1 MIGKVPGMLQHALPP
16 GAARGKRCVIY
27 SQRSMMAKL
36 DLIVVV
42 AYMAGI
48 LAAGFW
54 ARRKATTQDQFL
66 VAGRSVGPWLYSGTL
81 AAIVLGG
88 ASTVG
93 GVKLGYQYGISGMW
107 FVFMLGLGII
117 VLSAV
122 FVERILGLKLYTVP
136 ELLEKRYSPS
146 ARVVGGVVMV
156 AYDLMVSVTA
166 TIAVGSVM
174 EVIVGIPRTTAI
186 LISSGVMVAYS
197 VLGGMWSL
205 TLTDIIQFVIKTVGI
220 FFVLLPGAILHA
232 GGLSAMHLQLPA
244 EFFSLTHIGAG
255 KILSFFVLYF
265 FGIIIGQDVW
275 QRVFTARN
283 VKVARNGGIGV
294 GFYCLCYA
302 LAGALIGTAGRV
314 FLPPLADADAA
325 FAEIVNAVL
334 PLGLRGL
341 VLAAALAAI
350 MSTAS
355 ACLLAASTV
364 LLEDVYLRL
373 RGAANAGSI
382 AQSRTITLALGIVM
396 TVLSCVMHDVIA
408 ALTVAYDFLVGGLL
422 VPVIGAMMWPRG
434 TTAGALASIAVGGT
448 LVAVLLAVNGLE
460 SDLPIYVG
468 LGASLLV
475 YVLVS
480 LGVRPPAA
488 SAAQAGGAGPLR

>member
-1 MIGKVPGMLQHALPP
+1 MT
-16 GAARGKRCVIY
+16 
-27 SQRSMMAKL
+27 AKL
-36 DLIVVV
+36 DLLVVI

-48 LAAGFW
+48 LGAGFW
-54 ARRKATTQDQFL
+54 ARRRATTQDQFL

-136 ELLEKRYSPS
+136 EWLEKRYSPS

-174 EVIVGIPRTTAI
+174 EVIAGIPRTPAI
-186 LISSGVMVAYS
+186 FISSGVMVAYS

-220 FFVLLPGAILHA
+220 FFILLPGAILHA
-232 GGLSAMHLQLPA
+232 GGLSAMHARLPG
-244 EFFSLTHIGAG
+244 EFFSLTHIGTG
-255 KILSFFVLYF
+255 KIISFFVLYF

-275 QRVFTARN
+275 QRVFTARS

-302 LAGALIGTAGRV
+302 LAGAMIGAAGRA
-314 FLPPLADADAA
+314 FLPPLAHADAA

-373 RGAANAGSI
+373 RGSVNAESI
-382 AQSRTITLALGIVM
+382 AQSRAITLALGIVM
-396 TVLSCVMHDVIA
+396 TVVSCAMHDVIA

-422 VPVIGAMMWPRG
+422 VPVIGAMMWRRG

-448 LVAVLLAVNGLE
+448 LVAVLLAVAGLD
-460 SDLPIYVG
+460 SDLPIYAG

-480 LGVRPPAA
+480 LGARPPAA
-488 SAAQAGGAGPLR
+488 SAAQAGGAAPLR

>member
-1 MIGKVPGMLQHALPP
+1 
-16 GAARGKRCVIY
+16 
-27 SQRSMMAKL
+27 MAKL
-36 DLIVVV
+36 DLLVVI

-107 FVFMLGLGII
+107 LVFMLGLGII
-117 VLSAV
+117 VLSVV

-136 ELLEKRYSPS
+136 ELLERRYNPS

-174 EVIVGIPRTTAI
+174 EVIVGIPRTAAI
-186 LISSGVMVAYS
+186 FISSGVMVAYS

-220 FFVLLPGAILHA
+220 LFILLPGAILHA
-232 GGLSAMHLQLPA
+232 GGLPAMHARLPA
-244 EFFSLTHIGAG
+244 EWFSLTHIGAG
-255 KILSFFVLYF
+255 KILSFFALYF

-275 QRVFTARN
+275 QRVFTARS
-283 VKVARNGGIGV
+283 VKVARNGGIAVGV
-294 GFYCLCYA
+294 YCLCYA
-302 LAGALIGTAGRV
+302 LAGAMIGTAGRV
-314 FLPPLADADAA
+314 FLPPLANADSA
-325 FAEIVNAVL
+325 FAQIVEAVL
-334 PLGLRGL
+334 PVGLRGL

-373 RGAANAGSI
+373 RGVLNAGSV
-382 AQSRTITLALGIVM
+382 AQSRVVTLGLGAVM
-396 TVLSCVMHDVIA
+396 TLLSCVMHDVIA

-422 VPVIGAMMWPRG
+422 VPVIGAMMWRRG
-434 TTAGALASIAVGGT
+434 TTAGALASIAAGAT
-448 LVAVLLAVNGLE
+448 LVAVLLAADGID
-460 SDLPIYVG
+460 SDLPIYGG
-468 LGASLLV
+468 LGASLIA
-475 YVLVS
+475 YVAVS
-480 LGVRPPAA
+480 VGAGS
-488 SAAQAGGAGPLR
+488 SAARAA

>member
-1 MIGKVPGMLQHALPP
+1 
-16 GAARGKRCVIY
+16 
-27 SQRSMMAKL
+27 MAKI
-36 DLIVVV
+36 DLLVVI
-42 AYMAGI
+42 AYMAAI

-54 ARRKATTQDQFL
+54 ARRKATTQEQFL

-93 GVKLGYQYGISGMW
+93 GVKLGYQYGVSGMW

-117 VLSAV
+117 VLSVV
-122 FVERILGLKLYTVP
+122 FVERILGLNLYTVP
-136 ELLEKRYSPS
+136 ELLERRYSPI
-146 ARVVGGVVMV
+146 ARIAGGIVMV

-174 EVIVGIPRTTAI
+174 EVIVGIPRTPAI
-186 LISSGVMVAYS
+186 LMSSAVMVAYS

-220 FFVLLPGAILHA
+220 LFILLPAAIWHA
-232 GGLSAMHLQLPA
+232 GGLAAMHARLPGG
-244 EFFSLTHIGAG
+244 FFSLTNIGTG
-255 KILSFFVLYF
+255 RIVSFFVLYF

-275 QRVFTARN
+275 QRVFTARS

-294 GFYCLCYA
+294 GCYCLCYA
-302 LAGALIGTAGRV
+302 LAGAIIGAAGRV
-314 FLPPLADADAA
+314 FLPPLAHADAA
-325 FAEIVNAVL
+325 FAQIVNAVL
-334 PLGLRGL
+334 PVGLRGL

-373 RGAANAGSI
+373 RGTRNAGSI
-382 AQSRTITLALGIVM
+382 GQSRAVTLILGVVM
-396 TVLSCVMHDVIA
+396 MLLSCLMHDVIA
-408 ALTVAYDFLVGGLL
+408 ALTVAYDLLVGGLL
-422 VPVIGAMMWPRG
+422 VAVIGAMLWRRG
-434 TTAGALASIAVGGT
+434 TTAGALASIALGST
-448 LVAVLLAVNGLE
+448 LVCVLLAVTGID

-468 LGASLLV
+468 LGGSLIV
-475 YVLVS
+475 YVVVS
-480 LGVRPPAA
+480 LCTMAA
-488 SAAQAGGAGPLR
+488 PLQG

>member
-1 MIGKVPGMLQHALPP
+1 MILSSTSNPL
-16 GAARGKRCVIY
+16 
-27 SQRSMMAKL
+27 RSHLSKQTTMAKL
-36 DLIVVV
+36 DLLVVI

-117 VLSAV
+117 VLSGV
-122 FVERILGLKLYTVP
+122 FVERILGLRLYTVP
-136 ELLEKRYSPS
+136 ELLERRYSPS
-146 ARVVGGVVMV
+146 ARIVGGVVMV

-174 EVIVGIPRTTAI
+174 EVIVGIPRTPAI
-186 LISSGVMVAYS
+186 FISSGVMVAYS

-220 FFVLLPGAILHA
+220 FFILLPGAILHA
-232 GGLSAMHLQLPA
+232 GGLPAMHARLPS
-244 EFFSLTHIGAG
+244 EFFSFSHIGAG

-275 QRVFTARN
+275 QRVFTARS

-294 GFYCLCYA
+294 GLYCLCYA

-325 FAEIVNAVL
+325 FAETVNAVL
-334 PLGLRGL
+334 PVGLRGL

-382 AQSRTITLALGIVM
+382 AQSRIVTLALGIVM
-396 TVLSCVMHDVIA
+396 MVVSCVMHDVIA
-408 ALTVAYDFLVGGLL
+408 ALSVAYDFLVGGLL
-422 VPVIGAMMWPRG
+422 VPVIGAMMWRRG
-434 TTAGALASIAVGGT
+434 TTAGALAAIAVGGT
-448 LVAVLLAVNGLE
+448 LVAVLLALDGID
-460 SDLPIYVG
+460 SDLPIYAG
-468 LGASLLV
+468 LGASLVV
-475 YVLVS
+475 YVAVS
-480 LGVRPPAA
+480 LGARSPLDRAA
-488 SAAQAGGAGPLR
+488 